1 MVKIFKN
8 LQKLNRKFIKKKIQQ
23 YIAFHYCECLA
34 IGKRLGKIEETVKKQ
49 GWDFAHRFS
58 VRIARFCPKMSE

>member
-34 IGKRLGKIEETVKKQ
+34 IGKRLGKIEETVKKA
-49 GWDFAHRFS
+49 GLGIRSS
-58 VRIARFCPKMSE
+58 VFRANRSFLP